1 MMTWDHPMIVLI
13 DQEIWLKT
21 KKLIKTEKLQYS
33 TIQNES
39 DQRMQ
44 HWKLSKKS
52 QKSMNIKIQQM
63 RLWIPRCKSQRTN
76 KLLLPVYVYRT
87 SIESFRLCIFLLA
100 YMVYFVHFCS
110 NPKIQH
116 NDIKKF
122 KILNISM
129 HLKPIWSLLHVSFW
143 KRTVRCALCWLQ
155 KLYLFWINEFF
166 PPYCQMFLYFD
177 SAERANFGRNYV
189 GKTSNCQKYS

>member
-87 SIESFRLCIFLLA
+87 SIESFRHCIFLSKSSKSELFQ
-100 YMVYFVHFCS
+100 YQM
-110 NPKIQH
+110 
-116 NDIKKF
+116 
-122 KILNISM
+122 
-129 HLKPIWSLLHVSFW
+129 VSFHNENT
-143 KRTVRCALCWLQ
+143 RNHF
-155 KLYLFWINEFF
+155 LF
-166 PPYCQMFLYFD
+166 
-177 SAERANFGRNYV
+177 
-189 GKTSNCQKYS
+189 QKYKSICLNWNCKIRCWFCITLSII